1 MALLPAGRGE
11 VFAQLF
17 SVLGSDLVEA
27 LDEAAHIPPAR
38 LFERYGDLETVTWC
52 GEGSIA
58 NRELILSWSENR
70 DWTIAP
76 QSNDLATHVARL
88 AFTRFTR
95 NQFENPFAT
104 SSDLRPACG
113 RAVKGS
119 MTSAPAQII
128 ITRMTEHDLLEV
140 VEIEEASG
148 LSRWGWAAY
157 YAELQ
162 GTNRDLMLIARMASS
177 PIIEHQRIAGYIVA
191 RESAG
196 ELHINNVAVREQ
208 YRRRGIGSLLMG
220 QIMETARRLKVHVA
234 FLEVR
239 SGNQAAQALYERT
252 GFKAIARR
260 PDYYSDPRE
269 DAVVMSLTL
278 GEH

>member
-1 MALLPAGRGE
+1 
-11 VFAQLF
+11 
-17 SVLGSDLVEA
+17 
-27 LDEAAHIPPAR
+27 
-38 LFERYGDLETVTWC
+38 
-52 GEGSIA
+52 
-58 NRELILSWSENR
+58 
-70 DWTIAP
+70 
-76 QSNDLATHVARL
+76 
-88 AFTRFTR
+88 
-95 NQFENPFAT
+95 
-104 SSDLRPACG
+104 
-113 RAVKGS
+113 
-119 MTSAPAQII
+119 MTTAPAQII

-157 YAELQ
+157 YAELH

-208 YRRRGIGSLLMG
+208 YRRRGIGSLLLG

-239 SGNQAAQALYERT
+239 SGNETAQALYEKT

>member
-1 MALLPAGRGE
+1 MGSASGE
-11 VFAQLF
+11 
-17 SVLGSDLVEA
+17 
-27 LDEAAHIPPAR
+27 
-38 LFERYGDLETVTWC
+38 
-52 GEGSIA
+52 
-58 NRELILSWSENR
+58 IL
-70 DWTIAP
+70 
-76 QSNDLATHVARL
+76 
-88 AFTRFTR
+88 
-95 NQFENPFAT
+95 
-104 SSDLRPACG
+104 
-113 RAVKGS
+113 
-119 MTSAPAQII
+119 

-162 GTNRDLMLIARMASS
+162 GTNRELMLIARLAKA

-196 ELHINNVAVREQ
+196 ELHINNVAVRDQ
-208 YRRRGIGSLLMG
+208 FRRRGIGSALLG
-220 QIMETARRLKVHVA
+220 KIMEVARRLKVRVA

-239 SGNQAAQALYERT
+239 SGNRAAQALYEKT

-260 PDYYSDPRE
+260 SDYYSEPRE

-278 GEH
+278 GEQ

>member
-1 MALLPAGRGE
+1 
-11 VFAQLF
+11 
-17 SVLGSDLVEA
+17 
-27 LDEAAHIPPAR
+27 
-38 LFERYGDLETVTWC
+38 
-52 GEGSIA
+52 
-58 NRELILSWSENR
+58 
-70 DWTIAP
+70 
-76 QSNDLATHVARL
+76 
-88 AFTRFTR
+88 
-95 NQFENPFAT
+95 
-104 SSDLRPACG
+104 
-113 RAVKGS
+113 
-119 MTSAPAQII
+119 MTSAPSQIV

-140 VEIEEASG
+140 VEIEESSG

-162 GTNRDLMLIARMASS
+162 GANRDLMLIARVAPS

-208 YRRRGIGSLLMG
+208 YRRRGIGSLLLG
-220 QIMETARRLKVHVA
+220 CIMETAGRLRVQVA

-239 SGNQAAQALYERT
+239 SGNEAARALYEKT

-260 PDYYSDPRE
+260 PAYYSDPSE

-278 GEH
+278 GEE

>member
-1 MALLPAGRGE
+1 MGSPAGE
-11 VFAQLF
+11 
-17 SVLGSDLVEA
+17 
-27 LDEAAHIPPAR
+27 
-38 LFERYGDLETVTWC
+38 
-52 GEGSIA
+52 
-58 NRELILSWSENR
+58 IL
-70 DWTIAP
+70 
-76 QSNDLATHVARL
+76 
-88 AFTRFTR
+88 
-95 NQFENPFAT
+95 
-104 SSDLRPACG
+104 
-113 RAVKGS
+113 
-119 MTSAPAQII
+119 

-140 VEIEEASG
+140 VEIEENSG

-162 GTNRDLMLIARMASS
+162 GVNRDLMLIARLARA

-196 ELHINNVAVREQ
+196 ELHINNVAVRDQ
-208 YRRRGIGSLLMG
+208 FRRRGIGSALLAR
-220 QIMETARRLKVHVA
+220 IVETARRLKVQVA

-239 SGNQAAQALYERT
+239 SGNLAAQALYEKT

-278 GEH
+278 GEQ